1 MYFTFE
7 ESDNKFDFIKDN
19 VGIRGRECFVFITP
33 QESDLKIGKKLIT
46 AN

>member
-1 MYFTFE
+1 MTFR

-33 QESDLKIGKKLIT
+33 QESDLKIAKKLIT